1 MALIKFG
8 GGVVQMSG
16 SIAGNTYAR
25 NRYGNYVRART
36 KPVNPKTDRQSV
48 IRTAMQLLTTRWAQT
63 LTAAQRT
70 AWNLYASNVNMTNRL
85 GETIN
90 LTGFNHYLRSNII
103 REQIGTG
110 IIDAGPVVFEL
121 PATDPTMFLESSEAS
136 QKISVSFDNTMDWC
150 TETDALM
157 YLYQGAPQNAQRNF
171 FDGPWRLLG
180 YIAGDV
186 GGAPVT
192 PQLKDVVWA
201 VAELQRQWVYARIQ
215 RIDGRLSQPF
225 RADIFVVA

>member
-70 AWNLYASNVNMTNRL
+70 AWNLYASNVNMTNFTGDGHSHTMRL
-85 GETIN
+85 GVNIGAVGARDQRTSSTAA
-90 LTGFNHYLRSNII
+90 TG
-103 REQIGTG
+103 T
-110 IIDAGPVVFEL
+110 
-121 PATDPTMFLESSEAS
+121 T
-136 QKISVSFDNTMDWC
+136 DNTNGLPPYHGL
-150 TETDALM
+150 A
-157 YLYQGAPQNAQRNF
+157 
-171 FDGPWRLLG
+171 
-180 YIAGDV
+180 YIM
-186 GGAPVT
+186 
-192 PQLKDVVWA
+192 
-201 VAELQRQWVYARIQ
+201 EL
-215 RIDGRLSQPF
+215 
-225 RADIFVVA
+225 